1 MFILSI
7 KVLVKIN
14 IRNTLFILLLLVTQ
28 LFSIQFSFAQSVTD
42 SAGRIVEVPENVQ
55 RIYAAGSF
63 YLLSINP
70 MLIFY

>member
-28 LFSIQFSFAQSVTD
+28 FFSIQLSFAKSVSY
-42 SAGRIVEVPENVQ
+42 SAGRTIEVPENAQ